1 MSEPCVVLIGA
12 PDLLPAL
19 RTRAGA
25 VNGEL
30 IEFSHLDAVA
40 ALEAITKRRPQMVAL
55 ERLFAMTARGAALIN
70 RVKADPSLEDV
81 EIRVLAHDSDYTRV
95 VPRAKAP
102 AVAAPALDQ
111 TGTRRAPR
119 FKMTTPSM
127 VSTLRSRLARSA
139 SRATRQASA
148 SLKAWPDFPAPSPP
162 SSVTPL
168 ALKPNQEIAMAL
180 PNADAIVRFHAK
192 VAWTSFAPT
201 PEGAPRYRAGIDFM
215 DAEAAAVG
223 AFIERHKA

>member
-30 IEFSHLDAVA
+30 IEFSHLDAVP

-70 RVKADPSLEDV
+70 RVKSDPSLQDV
-81 EIRVLAHDSDYTRV
+81 EIRVLAHDNDYTRV

-119 FKMTTPSM
+119 FKIAGRVEVVIDGKTA
-127 VSTLRSRLARSA
+127 VLVDLSTVGAQVVTQLAI
-139 SRATRQASA
+139 
-148 SLKAWPDFPAPSPP
+148 KVD
-162 SSVTPL
+162 
-168 ALKPNQEIAMAL
+168 QELAMAL
-180 PNADAIVRFHAK
+180 PDTEGVVRFKAK
-192 VAWTSFAPT
+192 VAWTAFAQT
-201 PEGAPRYRAGIDFM
+201 AEGAPRYRAGIDFIDA
-215 DAEAAAVG
+215 DAEAVG
-223 AFIERHKA
+223 AFIDRHKG

>member
-1 MSEPCVVLIGA
+1 VSEPCVVLIGS
-12 PDLLPAL
+12 PDLLPSL

-30 IEFSHLDAVA
+30 IEFSHLDAVP
-40 ALEAITKRRPQMVAL
+40 ALEAITQRRPQMVAL

-70 RVKADPSLEDV
+70 RVKADPSLQAV

-119 FKMTTPSM
+119 LKIAGRVEVVIDGKTA
-127 VSTLRSRLARSA
+127 VLVDLSTVGAQVVTQLAI
-139 SRATRQASA
+139 
-148 SLKAWPDFPAPSPP
+148 KVD
-162 SSVTPL
+162 
-168 ALKPNQEIAMAL
+168 QELAMAL
-180 PNADAIVRFHAK
+180 PDTEGVVRFKAK
-192 VAWTSFAPT
+192 VAWTAFAQT
-201 PEGAPRYRAGIDFM
+201 ADGAPRYRAGIDFVEA
-215 DAEAAAVG
+215 DAEAVG
-223 AFIERHKA
+223 AFIDRHKG

>member
-19 RTRAGA
+19 RTRVGA

-30 IEFSHLDAVA
+30 IEFSHLDAVP

-70 RVKADPSLEDV
+70 RVKSDPSLQDV

-119 FKMTTPSM
+119 FRIAGRVEVVIDGKTA
-127 VSTLRSRLARSA
+127 VLVDLSTVGAQVVTQLAI
-139 SRATRQASA
+139 
-148 SLKAWPDFPAPSPP
+148 KVD
-162 SSVTPL
+162 
-168 ALKPNQEIAMAL
+168 QEIAMAL
-180 PNADAIVRFHAK
+180 PDTEGVVRFKTK
-192 VAWTSFAPT
+192 VAWTAFAQT
-201 PEGAPRYRAGIDFM
+201 AEGAPRYRAGIDFIDA
-215 DAEAAAVG
+215 DAEAVG
-223 AFIERHKA
+223 AFIDRHKG

>member
-30 IEFSHLDAVA
+30 IEFSHLDAVP

-70 RVKADPSLEDV
+70 RVKSDPSLQDV
-81 EIRVLAHDSDYTRV
+81 EIRVLAHDNDYTRV

-119 FKMTTPSM
+119 FKIAGRVEVVIDGKTA
-127 VSTLRSRLARSA
+127 VLVDLSTVGAQVVTQLAI
-139 SRATRQASA
+139 
-148 SLKAWPDFPAPSPP
+148 KVD
-162 SSVTPL
+162 
-168 ALKPNQEIAMAL
+168 QEIAMAL
-180 PNADAIVRFHAK
+180 PDTEGVVRFKAK
-192 VAWTSFAPT
+192 VAWTAFAQT
-201 PEGAPRYRAGIDFM
+201 ADGAPRYRAGIDFVDA
-215 DAEAAAVG
+215 DAEEVG
-223 AFIERHKA
+223 AFLERHKG

>member
-30 IEFSHLDAVA
+30 IEFSHLDAVP
-40 ALEAITKRRPQMVAL
+40 ALQAITERRPQMVAL

-70 RVKADPSLEDV
+70 RVKADPSLQDV

-95 VPRAKAP
+95 VPRARA
-102 AVAAPALDQ
+102 AAAAAPALDQ

-119 FKMTTPSM
+119 FKIAGRVEVVIDGKAAVP
-127 VSTLRSRLARSA
+127 VDLSTVGA
-139 SRATRQASA
+139 QV
-148 SLKAWPDFPAPSPP
+148 
-162 SSVTPL
+162 VTPL

-180 PNADAIVRFHAK
+180 RDTDGIVRFNAK

-201 PEGAPRYRAGIDFM
+201 AEGAPRYRAGIDFI

>member
-95 VPRAKAP
+95 VPRAKAAAP

-119 FKMTTPSM
+119 FKIAGR
-127 VSTLRSRLARSA
+127 VEVVIDAKAALLVDRSTVGA
-139 SRATRQASA
+139 QV
-148 SLKAWPDFPAPSPP
+148 
-162 SSVTPL
+162 VTPL

>member
-1 MSEPCVVLIGA
+1 MSEPCVVLIGS

-30 IEFSHLDAVA
+30 IEFSHLDAVL
-40 ALEAITKRRPQMVAL
+40 ALQAITKRRPQMVAL

-70 RVKADPSLEDV
+70 RVKADPSLQDV

-95 VPRAKAP
+95 VPRAKAAT
-102 AVAAPALDQ
+102 AVPVLDQ

-119 FKMTTPSM
+119 FKITGRVEVVIDGKTAVLVDLSTVGAQVLTPF
-127 VSTLRSRLARSA
+127 AI
-139 SRATRQASA
+139 
-148 SLKAWPDFPAPSPP
+148 
-162 SSVTPL
+162 
-168 ALKPNQEIAMAL
+168 KPNQEVSMAL
-180 PNADAIVRFHAK
+180 PHSEGTVRFNAK

-201 PEGAPRYRAGIDFM
+201 PEGAPRYKFGIDFV
-215 DAEAAAVG
+215 DADPAAVD
-223 AFIERHKA
+223 AFLGRFKS